1 MTQIWQPGDIVG
13 YVNDKPVFQ
22 VGGGSEGAVEQPVGD
37 SSQGSEE
44 FEPTTASEPQET
56 QAPWAKYLEGIP
68 SSLHPVVEQNYRK
81 WDSDVTQR
89 FQKVHSE
96 YEPLKGYQPL
106 LENGYDPQQVYQL
119 VDALNND
126 PKQVYDAL
134 VASFADEW
142 GLNGEVS
149 EQGQEDN
156 EELPEFDPKVQELKS
171 TVDLM
176 ADIML
181 EQHRKEQEAQEDAQL
196 DQYLSALKQQ
206 HGDFDEAIVLGL
218 MHSGMS
224 GEDAISRYNAVLS
237 NQNRPP
243 APRLLGS
250 GGGVPTESVK
260 LDTPQA
266 RKQVIAQMLANAK
279 AQS

>member
-13 YVNDKPVFQ
+13 YVNNKPVFQ
-22 VGGGSEGAVEQPVGD
+22 VGGGSEGAVEQPVGE
-37 SSQGSEE
+37 SQGSEE
-44 FEPTTASEPQET
+44 TFEPTTASEPQET

-96 YEPLKGYQPL
+96 YEPLKGYTPFV
-106 LENGYDPQQVYQL
+106 EAGYDPQQVHTL
-119 VDALNND
+119 VEALNND
-126 PKQVYDAL
+126 PRQIYDAL
-134 VASFADEW
+134 VAQFADEW
-142 GLNGEVS
+142 GLNGQTP

-156 EELPEFDPKVQELKS
+156 EEFPEFDPKVQELKS

-181 EQHRKEQEAQEDAQL
+181 EQHRKEQAALEDAQL
-196 DQYLSALKQQ
+196 DAYLGALREK
-206 HGDFDEAIVLGL
+206 HGDYDETIVLGL
-218 MHSGMS
+218 MNSGMS
-224 GEDAISRYNAVLS
+224 GEDAVARYQAVLS

-250 GGGVPTESVK
+250 GGGIPTEQVK

-279 AQS
+279 EQT